1 MELLIQY
8 ALQFIGRPYRWGG
21 DDPMA
26 GFDCSGFVQELLASV
41 GEDPPG
47 DQTAQ
52 SLYDHFRVEQRG
64 QGGRL
69 DTGTLLF
76 FGKSVTEISH
86 VAMSIDN
93 GVRMIEAGGGG
104 SKTVNEAE
112 AIKAN
117 AYIRVRA
124 IKNRKD
130 LVAAIRPY
138 YTIEK
143 ESQA

>member
-1 MELLIQY
+1 MEMLILY

-52 SLYDHFRVEQRG
+52 SLYGHFNSLPHDKIPRA
-64 QGGRL
+64 
-69 DTGTLLF
+69 GTLLF
-76 FGKSVTEISH
+76 FGSSLQSISH
-86 VAMSIDN
+86 VAMAID
-93 GVRMIEAGGGG
+93 GFRMIEAGGGG

-112 AIKAN
+112 AIRQN

-124 IKNRKD
+124 ISNRKD
-130 LVAAIRPY
+130 LVAAIRPQY
-138 YTIEK
+138 KIEK
-143 ESQA
+143 ETLA